1 MRKNDVT
8 ISLTKE
14 QKSDA
19 VDNLKEYIVK
29 NLECEVSGLQVSLLV
44 DFISEKL
51 GKYYYNK
58 GILDSVSYI
67 NEKMD
72 ELYLLMKEES

>member
-1 MRKNDVT
+1 MKKKDVT
-8 ISLTKE
+8 ISLTKV
-14 QKSDA
+14 QKSEA
-19 VDNLKEYIVK
+19 VDKLKEYIEK

-44 DFISEKL
+44 DFISENL
-51 GKYYYNK
+51 GVFYYDK
-58 GILDSVSYI
+58 GILDSISFI